1 MFTSRSFRILFCSAM
16 LLAASIVPASSKTPA
31 ASTATPYRAHR
42 AVQPLLPPGA
52 KGTRCFD
59 GGAYYQCCTDSGF
72 CCTWYGPGSPVCRYA
87 P

>member
-1 MFTSRSFRILFCSAM
+1 MLMSRFTRILFCSVM

-31 ASTATPYRAHR
+31 ASHR
-42 AVQPLLPPGA
+42 APRTVPSGA

-59 GGAYYQCCTDSGF
+59 GGAFYQCCTDSGF
-72 CCTWYGPGSPVCRYA
+72 CCTWYGPGSPICRYA